1 MKIRYFLI
9 YALVFLMT
17 SCSVFQK
24 KPRTDADNELNYM
37 KNIEQIAEEASVKS
51 VHNTIQQGDHLVI
64 TVMAKDLDVVKPFNQ
79 NYSSGEMIQSSQAG
93 GNTPSQGATSIS
105 GPTYIVDSNGDI
117 DFPHIGRLNTTGK
130 TIDDFKSELRGKL
143 TRYIINPTVSVR
155 LANYKVTVLGEVARP
170 GEYTIADGKATLL
183 SALGLAGD
191 LTMYGKRDNVLIVRN
206 VDGIISKERINIGDA
221 SFISS
226 PYYNL
231 KQGDVIYVSAN
242 QTKEKTSKLDPNTG
256 TYISIASV
264 ALGLAGIFITLF
276 KK

>member
-1 MKIRYFLI
+1 MKIKSILLYFLV
-9 YALVFLMT
+9 LLMS

-24 KPRTDADNELNYM
+24 KPKTDADNELNYM
-37 KNIEQIAEEASVKS
+37 KNIEQIAEEVSVKS
-51 VHNTIQQGDHLVI
+51 RHNTIQQGDHLVI

-93 GNTPSQGATSIS
+93 GNTPTQGNTTMA

-117 DFPHIGRLNTTGK
+117 DFPHIGRLNTSGK

-191 LTMYGKRDNVLIVRN
+191 LTMYGKRDDILIVRN